1 MKKPV
6 HSQEEVL
13 KTIILTGIIAGL
25 TFTLLVI
32 ATIPFIGGKNSRL
45 FFPTF
50 KAISEPSNAATA
62 RLACT
67 SWENV
72 KINNCTLA
80 EWNKGEMANTVC
92 NIIKPLRVSA
102 SLNSEGANQ
111 YRYKLVPL
119 ASDCVKENLTAQP
132 WMSFRSPRNMSVSV
146 PQQATG
152 QFVSGA
158 KLCVQYRRNATTAT
172 SAMSPICEASIRFKA
187 SQQNTYEAMPF

>member
-6 HSQEEVL
+6 HSQKEVL
-13 KTIILTGIIAGL
+13 KSIILSGIIAGL
-25 TFTLLVI
+25 TFTLILLAI
-32 ATIPFIGGKNSRL
+32 IPFMSGKNSNSI
-45 FFPTF
+45 FPTF
-50 KAISEPSNAATA
+50 KTISDPSNAATA

-72 KINNCTLA
+72 KINNCTLE
-80 EWNKGEMANTVC
+80 EWNKGALANTVC

-119 ASDCVKENLTAQP
+119 TSDCVKENLTAQS
-132 WMSFRSPRNMSVSV
+132 WMSFTSPRNMSVTV
-146 PQQATG
+146 PQQTTG

-158 KLCVQYRRNATTAT
+158 KLCVQYRRNSTTAT
-172 SAMSPICEASIRFKA
+172 SAMSPICEASIRFKG
-187 SQQNTYEAMPF
+187 SQRNTYETMPF